1 MRIDNAQRTPALLQE
16 QRLVPQ
22 PEAQPHAL
30 SSLHVLQMSSRITHR
45 GRQPFC
51 KSSAWCH
58 NQRHSRMHL
67 VPCMFSRCPHEA
79 LKQHMRRAAYQAGI
93 IWGKSLDKSWDN
105 HPLPSAWGWKLQQ
118 GQCQWVPRW
127 TDREDIWRTCR
138 ELSACGCA
146 SGCGTRRCSCRRAGV
161 LCALSCKKSKGKCD
175 NKKND
180 DPLPQL
186 DEDLDGDLADS

>member
-1 MRIDNAQRTPALLQE
+1 MLSGVFHSVANVFCPVQCSEGKPLL
-16 QRLVPQ
+16 LIP
-22 PEAQPHAL
+22 PT
-30 SSLHVLQMSSRITHR
+30 S
-45 GRQPFC
+45 
-51 KSSAWCH
+51 
-58 NQRHSRMHL
+58 
-67 VPCMFSRCPHEA
+67 EA

-118 GQCQWVPRW
+118 GQWVPHW
-127 TDREDIWRTCR
+127 TDRKDIWRTCR

-175 NKKND
+175 NKK
-180 DPLPQL
+180 
-186 DEDLDGDLADS
+186 